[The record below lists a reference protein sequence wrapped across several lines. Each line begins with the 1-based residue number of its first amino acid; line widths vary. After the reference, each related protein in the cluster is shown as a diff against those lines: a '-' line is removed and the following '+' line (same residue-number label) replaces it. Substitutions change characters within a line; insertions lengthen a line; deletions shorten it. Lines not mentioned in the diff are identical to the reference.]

1 MASVH
6 ILKPGLQ
13 TTVQDLGRWGF
24 QSSGVPVAGAM
35 DPFSHRLANALVGNA
50 PDYAALEITL
60 EGPELSFDDDRLI
73 AVAGAEFSVTA
84 NQDGVAH
91 ARAVRVPGGTRVRF
105 GRRLNGARAYLAI
118 SGGIDVPK
126 VFASRSTHLPS
137 RMGGWNGRALIEGDR
152 LPLGRPGEFRRREP
166 RTPVARATTEHDV
179 VRVLPGPQQDRF
191 QPDATDVLQSAPYLV
206 TAESN
211 RMGFRLRGSAIRHL
225 NGADII
231 SDATPIGSIQVPAS
245 GQPILL
251 MADRQTTGGYPKLAT
266 VIAADLGI
274 VAQRV
279 PGESIRFKVCT
290 RAEAIAALIAHERA
304 VMAVESG
311 S

>member
-1 MASVH
+1 
-6 ILKPGLQ
+6 
-13 TTVQDLGRWGF
+13 
-24 QSSGVPVAGAM
+24 M

-50 PDYAALEITL
+50 PDLAALEITL

-73 AVAGAEFSVTA
+73 AVAGAEFSVTVD
-84 NQDGVAH
+84 QEIVAH
-91 ARAVRVPGGTRVRF
+91 TRAFRIRGGARVRF
-105 GRRLNGARAYLAI
+105 GSRLRGARAYLAI
-118 SGGIDVPK
+118 SGGIDVPR

-137 RMGGWNGRALIEGDR
+137 RMGGLGGRPLIAGDR
-152 LPLGRPGEFRRREP
+152 LLLGRPSEFRRRERP
-166 RTPVARATTEHDV
+166 TAGAPVATDEDV
-179 VRVLPGPQQDRF
+179 VRVLPGPQRYRF
-191 QPDATDVLQSAPYLV
+191 QEDATDVLQSAPYLV

-211 RMGFRLRGSAIRHL
+211 RMGFRLRGSPLRHL
-225 NGADII
+225 RGADII
-231 SDATPIGSIQVPAS
+231 SDATPMGSIQVPAS

-266 VIAADLGI
+266 VIAADFGV
-274 VAQRV
+274 VAQRA

-290 RAEAIAALIAHERA
+290 RAEAMAALIARERA